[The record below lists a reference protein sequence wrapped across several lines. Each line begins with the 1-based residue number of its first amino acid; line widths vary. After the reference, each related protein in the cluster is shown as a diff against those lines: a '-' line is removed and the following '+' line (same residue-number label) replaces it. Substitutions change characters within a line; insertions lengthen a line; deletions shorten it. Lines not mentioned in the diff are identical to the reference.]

1 MKKIILTESDKKVII
16 SAKEKAI
23 LESFAKTFNKIKRLD
38 EAEVPPM
45 GASAQKLTPQE
56 QQILNDI
63 LSAGGELTE
72 DFSAILNKVKEYAA
86 KGLMT
91 AALVASLMTTPGM
104 SAAEQSQIKQIAGV
118 ENVQQKSDTSD
129 ITKMDNTQV
138 YNLVL
143 KLVKANPERAGAVL
157 QQMRGSSQEDKND
170 ISMLQSFASSLKYGG
185 KPIGNAEY
193 MGGRFKIAGKFTQ
206 QLVNTLQTNV
216 QQGGFGFN

>member
-1 MKKIILTESDKKVII
+1 MKKLILNESDKKVII
-16 SAKEKAI
+16 SAREKAI
-23 LESFAKTFNKIKRLD
+23 MESFAKTFNSIKRID
-38 EAEVPPM
+38 ENEVPPV
-45 GASAQKLTPQE
+45 AAPAQKLTPQE

-63 LSAGGELTE
+63 LSGGGALTE
-72 DFSAILNKVKEYAA
+72 DFNAILDKVKQYAS

-91 AALVASLMTTPGM
+91 AALVGSLMTTPGM
-104 SAAEQSQIKQIAGV
+104 SAAEQSSIKQIAGV

-143 KLVKANPERAGAVL
+143 KLVKANPERAAAVL
-157 QQMRGSSQEDKND
+157 QQMRGSSQADKND

-193 MGGRFKIAGKFTQ
+193 MGGRFKTAGKFTQ

-216 QQGGFGFN
+216 QHGGFGFN